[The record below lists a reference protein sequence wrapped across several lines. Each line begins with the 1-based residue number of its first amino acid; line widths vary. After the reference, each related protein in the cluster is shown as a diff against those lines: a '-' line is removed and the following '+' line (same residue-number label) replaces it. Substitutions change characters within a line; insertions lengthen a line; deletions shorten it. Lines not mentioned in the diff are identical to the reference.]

1 MNIFSTSQKHQ
12 RERKAQ
18 LVLKTWK
25 ETNYRT
31 EFVFH
36 VPDSFLDR
44 EISVFFLLFS
54 SSNNMKKDNKIYF
67 CISIP
72 RHVNNLLVS
81 PFICSKNASF
91 LCTVTNAMRF
101 HSLLLWNTQKN
112 RKKTKGGKVYFCAV
126 LLQKVLFNVN
136 SFNVMRV
143 IRSLF
148 PFILREPTEHT
159 GTHTKGTMMML
170 V

>member
-1 MNIFSTSQKHQ
+1 MQQVRSSLKQKANTQ
-12 RERKAQ
+12 KKTGRSILFAKLFNLINWISSLYFTKASRERKKAK

-44 EISVFFLLFS
+44 EISVFFPSSSVS

-91 LCTVTNAMRF
+91 FVYSHKLRCDF
-101 HSLLLWNTQKN
+101 IHYYFGTQKTTQ
-112 RKKTKGGKVYFCAV
+112 KTKGGKKFTFVSCTPSKSTF
-126 LLQKVLFNVN
+126 
-136 SFNVMRV
+136 
-143 IRSLF
+143 
-148 PFILREPTEHT
+148 
-159 GTHTKGTMMML
+159 
-170 V
+170 